1 MKSVR
6 LMCVSAMAGFGLLA
20 MPLGLAPQQQ
30 QEDQQQHPRLTISN
44 GSESRYSTTSSNAPQ
59 NRIDGGPAGPGFRSS
74 TTAVG
79 TVDYLDEGIWPLSDA
94 EPSVLTGNCEYI
106 CGSIRCPELTGWCKG
121 VVGSACRAARDLR
134 NCPPGR
140 PAIRP
145 GSNACGY
152 GVDTARRCTP

>member
-20 MPLGLAPQQQ
+20 MPLGLAPQPQ

-44 GSESRYSTTSSNAPQ
+44 DSESRYSTTSSNAPQ
-59 NRIDGGPAGPGFRSS
+59 NRIDGGPAWPGFRSS
-74 TTAVG
+74 TTTVG
-79 TVDYLDEGIWPLSDA
+79 TVDYLDEGIYA

-106 CGSIRCPELTGWCKG
+106 CPTIRCPELTGWCKG
-121 VVGSACRAARDLR
+121 LVGGACRAALDLR
-134 NCPPGR
+134 NCPRGR

-145 GSNACGY
+145 GRNACGY
-152 GVDTARRCTP
+152 GVDTARRCNP